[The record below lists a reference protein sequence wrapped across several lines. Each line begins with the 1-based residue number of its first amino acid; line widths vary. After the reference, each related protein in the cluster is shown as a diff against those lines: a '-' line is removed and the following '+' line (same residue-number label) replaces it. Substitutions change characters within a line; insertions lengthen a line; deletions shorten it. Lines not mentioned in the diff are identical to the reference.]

1 MSFRSRVLDALDIH
15 KTSVKLQVN
24 ETFPKIYSEQQ
35 VKKDDGSAS
44 VLQGS
49 TEACT
54 RENGVPYVVSKR
66 LIDTKIGPNPVL
78 GGSFKQTLDV
88 LGFVVGKEVKEPTWQ
103 QTDDTTAGTITKYK
117 NMYPIT
123 TSTSTTITAAA
134 ALLAT
139 AGTGP
144 DANSRVPHAGGQDSI
159 YTGFHYLNGIYDSE
173 SKELQHM
180 RKSALPVLDMD
191 TTLATNPHAHKDWP
205 NNAIDQHHLLNEN
218 PYADALYYGS
228 MKLSMLL
235 TGISIPEVSEA
246 ASNHRGM
253 VRMLILRPRLPSIKM
268 RWDGVAN
275 QPHINMGYPPHWDT
289 ELFYSKRRTL
299 GGRMDNSRL
308 TNKSNDTVAA
318 SNGYLQHNVNHADE
332 AHLTPTFGL
341 LHRARAEPVIDNDP
355 QSLHYGHRL
364 PESELVPAVQDL
376 EGDGSI
382 GPDALGAV
390 DGFKDHDFTSYD
402 VLTAP
407 INRSKYAVIV
417 DKMVTLDTLHHGVA
431 SKRIENITIPFNK
444 KIKFPGR
451 KQGAA
456 GSPNAISML
465 EDVTI
470 DEPLNMESRPIIMFL
485 SMDQKLSCQVT
496 GYTTI
501 SEC

>member
-24 ETFPKIYSEQQ
+24 ETFPQIYNETHVASA
-35 VKKDDGSAS
+35 DGGTGT
-44 VLQGS
+44 LKGS
-49 TEACT
+49 LLATT
-54 RENGVPYVVSKR
+54 RATGVPYAVSKT
-66 LIDTKIGPNPVL
+66 LIETTIGPNPI
-78 GGSFKQTLDV
+78 GGSAFKQSLDV
-88 LGFVVGKEVKEPTWQ
+88 LGFVVGKDIVEPAWTH
-103 QTDDTTAGTITKYK
+103 TDSNNNSVLYK

-123 TSTSTTITAAA
+123 TPST
-134 ALLAT
+134 LAVVPTLT
-139 AGTGP
+139 AGTVG
-144 DANSRVPHAGGQDSI
+144 DGNSRVPHAGGQDEF
-159 YTGFHYLNGIYDSE
+159 YTGFHCLNGIYDSE

-180 RKSALPVLDMD
+180 RKSSMPVLDLQTVNGSD
-191 TTLATNPHAHKDWP
+191 ALGFDDHAHKDWP
-205 NNAIDQHHLLNEN
+205 DNAIDQHHLLNEN

-235 TGISIPEVSEA
+235 TGITIPSVSEA

-289 ELFYSKRRTL
+289 DLFYSKKRTL
-299 GGRMDNSRL
+299 GGRMDNARL
-308 TNKSNDTVAA
+308 TNAA
-318 SNGYLQHNVNHADE
+318 NGGSIKHADE
-332 AHLTPTFGL
+332 VHLTPTFGL
-341 LHRARAEPVIDNDP
+341 LHRASAQVDIDNDP

-364 PESELVPAVQDL
+364 PEVDYT
-376 EGDGSI
+376 SI
-382 GPDALGAV
+382 ETAATSTNFGA
-390 DGFKDHDFTSYD
+390 KIDHDFTSYD
-402 VLTAP
+402 VLSSP

-431 SKRIENITIPFNK
+431 SKRIENIVIPFNK

-451 KQGAA
+451 IQSDA
-456 GSPNAISML
+456 GGGLGSA
-465 EDVTI
+465 TI

-485 SMDQKLSCQVT
+485 SMDQKISAQIT

-501 SEC
+501 TEC